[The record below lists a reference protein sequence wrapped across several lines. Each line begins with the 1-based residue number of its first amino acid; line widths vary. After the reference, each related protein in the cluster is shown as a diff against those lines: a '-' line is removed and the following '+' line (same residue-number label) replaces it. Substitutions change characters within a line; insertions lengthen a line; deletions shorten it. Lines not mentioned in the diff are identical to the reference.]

1 MKKIISMLLTLTM
14 LLSFSMIAMA
24 SNLPN
29 EVCPYE
35 HNTEEQ
41 SERASDIICPAC
53 GSIGYPTGLVIPLS
67 DTENDPMPLAI
78 PMYQQYQCSAD
89 SSHYWYVYLYDLV
102 N

>member
-41 SERASDIICPAC
+41 SERASDIICPSC
-53 GSIGYPTGLVIPLS
+53 GSI
-67 DTENDPMPLAI
+67 
-78 PMYQQYQCSAD
+78 
-89 SSHYWYVYLYDLV
+89 
-102 N
+102 